1 MSDWSEGLRLILQ
14 WQPLVLML
22 VGVLGGILVGAVP
35 GLSSTMAI
43 AILLPFTFVLD
54 PVPGIALL
62 LGIYTSSV
70 YAGSIP
76 AILLRI
82 PGTPAS
88 AATVLDGYP
97 MVQRGEGR
105 QALAVSLVAS
115 TAGGLVGG
123 VLLLFFAPNLAQ
135 YALRFGPAEFFMLAL
150 FAISLIA
157 SMSDGAMV
165 KGLLSGLAGLLIAT
179 VGTDP
184 IGGYPRLTFGSD
196 QLLAGLGFVPVLI
209 GIFGV
214 AEALTRFEQRARA
227 HDAALLSTSG
237 SFRVP
242 LATLRRLVPG
252 VSYSSVIGFGVGALP
267 GTGGDIGSFIGHNE
281 VKRLSRDTEH
291 FGRGDVRGLAA
302 AEAANN
308 ASVPGSLAPTL
319 VLGIPGNAPA
329 AILIGALT
337 VHGLQPGP
345 QLFTGSGDLI
355 YSLFFALLVIPVM
368 MFVVGL
374 LGIRSWG
381 QIMRVPTHL
390 LWPCILALSA
400 VGSYAVRSSTF
411 DVLVMVGAGL
421 LGYLMI
427 KTGFPTAPLVIGLIV
442 GPLAE
447 AGFRRATII
456 ASGSYSWVLD
466 PLPFALLLLSLLTV
480 GLALLRTARRHRRD
494 AEQLSEA

>member
-1 MSDWSEGLRLILQ
+1 MSDWLAGLQLILA
-14 WQPLVLML
+14 WQPLLLMV
-22 VGVLGGILVGAVP
+22 VGVLGGILVGAIP

-43 AILLPFTFVLD
+43 AILLPFTFAVD
-54 PVPGIALL
+54 PVPGVALL
-62 LGIYTSSV
+62 LGIYTGSV

-88 AATVLDGYP
+88 AATVLDGHP
-97 MVQRGEGR
+97 MVLRGEGR
-105 QALAVSLVAS
+105 QALSISLVAS
-115 TAGGLVGG
+115 CVGGLVGG
-123 VLLLFFAPNLAQ
+123 VLLLFFAPSLAQ

-157 SMSDGAMV
+157 SMSEGAMV
-165 KGLLSGLAGLLIAT
+165 KGLLSGVLGLIIAT

-184 IGGYPRLTFGSD
+184 IGGYPRLTFGSNE
-196 QLLAGLGFVPVLI
+196 LLAGLGFVPVLI

-214 AEALTRFEQRARA
+214 AEALTRFEQRARS
-227 HDAALLSTSG
+227 HDPRALSTTG
-237 SFRVP
+237 SFRLS
-242 LATLRRLVPG
+242 LATLRRIAPG
-252 VSYSSVIGFGVGALP
+252 TAYSSVIGFGVGALP

-281 VKRLSRDTEH
+281 VKRLARRSED
-291 FGRGDVRGLAA
+291 FGRGDPRGLAA
-302 AEAANN
+302 AESANN

-329 AILIGALT
+329 AVLIGALT

-345 QLFTGSGDLI
+345 QLFSGSGDLI
-355 YSLFFALLVIPVM
+355 YSIFFALLILPVM
-368 MFVVGL
+368 MLVVGA
-374 LGIRSWG
+374 LGIRSWS
-381 QIMRVPTHL
+381 QIVRVPTQL
-390 LWPCILALSA
+390 LWPCILALS
-400 VGSYAVRSSTF
+400 VIGSYAVRSSVV
-411 DVLVMVGAGL
+411 DVLVMGGAGL

-456 ASGSYSWVLD
+456 SSGSYSWMLD
-466 PLPFALLLLSLLTV
+466 PLPLALLLLSVLTV
-480 GLALLRTARRHRRD
+480 TVALIRSARGRRTTLRS
-494 AEQLSEA
+494 SE